1 MKKILALA
9 IAVMM
14 ICVCAISVSAAQTTL
29 PDSDGTA
36 WWVNHT
42 EGVEVTE
49 EGVEITFTNTTYAD
63 ATANWNG
70 PLFVAYTGSEAK
82 VGGADYV
89 EYWVTRG
96 DIWGWGNAAY
106 YGVTGDL
113 TPDVNNATA
122 VANMAAVGITFT
134 TNLDES
140 WGSWDQYLTALKAGA
155 EGKITAKLVDGK
167 LEATMTIAGATSTVV
182 LPVDTTKPVY
192 ISLFAELAK
201 LTNIVVTTNEP
212 APEPTPD
219 PEPNPNDP
227 PVTGDIFG
235 VVVALM
241 AISGTALVSLKK
253 KH

>member
-63 ATANWNG
+63 ATGNWNG
-70 PLFVAYTGSEAK
+70 PLFVAYTGDEAK
-82 VGGADYV
+82 VNGAGYV

-106 YGVTGDL
+106 YG
-113 TPDVNNATA
+113 
-122 VANMAAVGITFT
+122 ANMAAAGITFT
-134 TNLDES
+134 TNLDET
-140 WGSWDQYLTALKAGA
+140 WGSWEQFLATLKAGA

-182 LPVDTTKPVY
+182 LPAMPGRT
-192 ISLFAELAK
+192 LFL
-201 LTNIVVTTNEP
+201 P
-212 APEPTPD
+212 PE
-219 PEPNPNDP
+219 
-227 PVTGDIFG
+227 
-235 VVVALM
+235 
-241 AISGTALVSLKK
+241 
-253 KH
+253 

>member
-14 ICVCAISVSAAQTTL
+14 ICVCAICVSAAQTTL

-42 EGVEVTE
+42 EGIEVTE
-49 EGVEITFTNTTYAD
+49 EGVEITFTNTTYES
-63 ATANWNG
+63 ATGNWNG
-70 PLFVAYTGSEAK
+70 PLFVAYTGDEAK
-82 VGGADYV
+82 VNGAGYV

-96 DIWGWGNAAY
+96 DIWGWANAGY
-106 YGVTGDL
+106 YGVTLGGAEGEG
-113 TPDVNNATA
+113 VNPAWPAHLETA
-122 VANMAAVGITFT
+122 GITFT
-134 TNLDES
+134 TNLDET
-140 WGSWDQYLTALKAGA
+140 WGSWEQFLATLKAGT

-167 LEATMTIAGATSTVV
+167 LEATMVIAGASSTVV
-182 LPVDTTKPVY
+182 LPVDTSKPVY

-201 LTNIVVTTNEP
+201 LTNIVVTTVDPEP
-212 APEPTPD
+212 APD

-227 PVTGDIFG
+227 PQTGDMIG
-235 VVVALM
+235 IVVALM

-253 KH
+253 H